1 VGLLREE
8 GCGFFQ
14 DFPLFPKDAI
24 FTAEAA
30 ELDALFGRQPVGPA
44 AGATSDCLT

>member
-1 VGLLREE
+1 VDLLREE

-14 DFPLFPKDAI
+14 DFPLFPQDAV

-30 ELDALFGRQPVGPA
+30 QL
-44 AGATSDCLT
+44 GAFYGS